1 MGIMSFGFL
10 VHQFLN
16 SADSSVY
23 YGNLVPQ
30 PWSWILHVIQHFG
43 ILITWSGYLICEAFI
58 MLINYHISEYYKS
71 IDRNIGKVL
80 KTWVSVA
87 KEEHLG
93 KTFHHLEM
101 SKESSPLVS
110 RKSIRPYGNEA
121 PEDCGFQDVKFKPA
135 MVNLITMRVSSLGHS
150 YESVES
156 HSREEFARL
165 WDMFEEIENLVDEFN
180 RLFSLIVLLT
190 FSSYLLMVC
199 GLLVP
204 VMKSKPGDSFPWGYF
219 GNAIFYIVRIPV
231 LVLCPSRVHEFSASL
246 QETIAKQNTRLAL
259 HGKSCRMLEAVM
271 ARGGVT
277 MEHGITAWGFFT
289 VKRETLLTFLS
300 LIASYVVIM
309 LQS

>member
-204 VMKSKPGDSFPWGYF
+204 VMK
-219 GNAIFYIVRIPV
+219 
-231 LVLCPSRVHEFSASL
+231 
-246 QETIAKQNTRLAL
+246 IAKQNTRLAL